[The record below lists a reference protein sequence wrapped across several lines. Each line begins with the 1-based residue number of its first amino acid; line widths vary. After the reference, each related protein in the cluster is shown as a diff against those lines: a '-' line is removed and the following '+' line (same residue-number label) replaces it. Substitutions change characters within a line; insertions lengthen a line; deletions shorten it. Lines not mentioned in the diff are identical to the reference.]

1 MRWIPLVMLAF
12 ATNANAAEPRLQWV
26 GDGVRYLNAYGGKWV
41 SETTGKKAI
50 LKEIERN
57 AERIVLSDDEKKT
70 IVLTAVTLTIDGKKT
85 AGKWVAERADSDL
98 GFLSEKYE
106 SGGRGP
112 GVVSTG
118 VGDPGGVS
126 YGTYQLASKIG
137 RADQFTNKYYAV
149 EFAGLKG
156 GSDAFTAKWKALA
169 AKDADALHKNE
180 HQFIQ
185 DTHYEPQLRKLK
197 KELGLDVGK
206 RSPVFRDAVWSSAVH
221 HGPNT
226 DAIIVAIQPL
236 VRAKV
241 FDEVAALKAIYAE
254 RGRKNADGKLVRF
267 KNVGESWIPGLT
279 KRFENELRDALAA
292 LEVKE

>member
-1 MRWIPLVMLAF
+1 MRWLSLVMLAF
-12 ATNANAAEPRLQWV
+12 SIDVNAAEPRLQWV

-41 SETTGKKAI
+41 AETAGKKAI
-50 LKEIERN
+50 LQEIERN
-57 AERIVLSDDEKKT
+57 AERIVLSDDKKKT
-70 IVLTAVTLTIDGKKT
+70 IALTADTLTNDGKKL
-85 AGKWVAERADSDL
+85 AGKWVPERADADL

-137 RADQFTNKYYAV
+137 RAEQFTNKYYPD

-169 AKDADALHKNE
+169 AKDADALHNNE

-197 KELGLDVGK
+197 KELGIDVGE

-226 DAIIVAIQPL
+226 DAITVAIEPL
-236 VRAKV
+236 VKAKV

-254 RGRKNADGKLVRF
+254 RGRKTTDGKLVRF
-267 KNVGESWIPGLT
+267 KNVSQSWIPGLT
-279 KRFENELRDALAA
+279 KRFDNELRDALAA
-292 LEVKE
+292 LEVSK

>member
-1 MRWIPLVMLAF
+1 MRWIPLVVLAF

-41 SETTGKKAI
+41 AETSGNRAI
-50 LKEIERN
+50 LREIERSS
-57 AERIVLSDDEKKT
+57 ERIVISDDKKKT
-70 IVLTAVTLTIDGKKT
+70 IVLTADTSTNDGKT
-85 AGKWVAERADSDL
+85 LAGKWIAERADADL

-137 RADQFTNKYYAV
+137 RADQFTNKYYAD

-185 DTHYEPQLRKLK
+185 DTHYDPQLRKLK
-197 KELGLDVGK
+197 KELRLDVGK

-226 DAIIVAIQPL
+226 DAILVAIQPL
-236 VRAKV
+236 MIPKE

-254 RGRKNADGKLVRF
+254 RGRKTTDGKLVRF
-267 KNVGESWIPGLT
+267 KNVSESWIPGLT
-279 KRFENELRDALAA
+279 KRFENELRDAITA
-292 LEVKE
+292 LEVAE

>member
-1 MRWIPLVMLAF
+1 MRWIPLVLLAF

-41 SETTGKKAI
+41 AETGGKKVI
-50 LKEIERN
+50 LKEIERK
-57 AERIVLSDDEKKT
+57 AERIVLADDKKKT
-70 IVLTAVTLTIDGKKT
+70 VVLTAVTSTNDGKKT
-85 AGKWVAERADSDL
+85 AGKWTPERADADL

-112 GVVSTG
+112 GMVSTG
-118 VGDPGGVS
+118 VGDPGGMS

-137 RADQFTNKYYAV
+137 RADQFTNKYYAD

-169 AKDADALHKNE
+169 AKDAEALHKNE

-185 DTHYEPQLRKLK
+185 DTHYDPQLRKLK

-226 DAIIVAIQPL
+226 DAITVAIQTL
-236 VRAKV
+236 VKAKV

-254 RGRKNADGKLVRF
+254 RGRKTTDGKLVRF
-267 KNVGESWIPGLT
+267 KNVSESWIPGLT

-292 LEVKE
+292 LEVAE

>member
-1 MRWIPLVMLAF
+1 MRWLSLVMLAF

-41 SETTGKKAI
+41 AETTDKKAI
-50 LKEIERN
+50 LKEVERN
-57 AERIVLSDDEKKT
+57 AERIVLADDKKKT
-70 IVLTAVTLTIDGKKT
+70 IVLTADTLTNDGKT
-85 AGKWVAERADSDL
+85 LPGKWVPVRADGDL
-98 GFLSEKYE
+98 GFLSEMYE

-126 YGTYQLASKIG
+126 YGSYQLASKIG
-137 RADQFTNKYYAV
+137 RADQFTNKYYAD

-156 GSDAFTAKWKALA
+156 GSDAFTAKWKTLA
-169 AKDADALHKNE
+169 TKDADALHKNE

-185 DTHYEPQLRKLK
+185 DTHYDPQLRKLK

-206 RSPVFRDAVWSSAVH
+206 RSLVFRDALWSSAVH

-226 DAIIVAIQPL
+226 DAIAVAIQPL
-236 VRAKV
+236 MSAKV

-254 RGRKNADGKLVRF
+254 RGRKTTDGKLVRF
-267 KNVGESWIPGLT
+267 KNVSESWIPGLT
-279 KRFENELRDALAA
+279 KRFENELRDALTA
-292 LEVKE
+292 LEVTE